1 MCSMLFITTHPWYF
15 VYEQCISPSSSP
27 DPVNDITVRR
37 TFCTSVKWIEGN
49 HKL

>member
-15 VYEQCISPSSSP
+15 VYEQCISASSSP

-37 TFCTSVKWIEGN
+37 TFCTSVNWIEGN
-49 HKL
+49 HRL